1 MSDFEWRS
9 PETYAKLQTTE
20 ARDFAWECLRRNSHR
35 RDYYRTRQNS
45 EAIAA
50 IDEISRERWD
60 SFMLSINDVQA
71 IRDILRR
78 FGFERMGTRCTV
90 EAESEAMSP

>member
-9 PETYAKLQTTE
+9 PEAFARLQTVQV
-20 ARDFAWECLRRNSHR
+20 ADVAGECGRRNSHCR
-35 RDYYRTRQNS
+35 EDCRPPRNS
-45 EAIAA
+45 EAVAA
-50 IDEISRERWD
+50 MDGISRERWD